1 MKVCIT
7 LGTRPEIIKLAPVI
21 KELQRNSIDF
31 FIIHSNQHYSE
42 NMDAIFFKDF
52 DLPAPK
58 YNLNIGSGGH
68 SLQTGS
74 ILVKI
79 EPILMEEK
87 PDWMIVQGDTNT
99 VLAGALAAHKLGIKV
114 AHVEAGLRSYDKTMP
129 EESNRILTDHMS
141 DLLFAVTETQKNI
154 LKLESVDL
162 NKVHVVGNT
171 IVDAVMSNV
180 SKARDTSDVLKRYN
194 LSPKNYALMTCHRS
208 GNVDNK
214 FELQEIIDLVSEL
227 DQTVCWPVH
236 VRTQKKL
243 KEFAIEIPS
252 NLLVVEPQSYH
263 DFLMLESEAKFIVT
277 DSGGVQEEACILG
290 VPCLTIRNNTER
302 PETVN
307 VGANVI
313 VKRDKSLVRQ
323 ALKNLPTDWV
333 NPYGNGDTSQQI
345 VQAISQ
351 DYQATSR
358 KDKICVVG
366 LGYMGL
372 PTSLLFAKEGYS
384 VSGFDINEDK
394 ISKLNQGVC
403 PFDETGL
410 PDLLTNVLETG
421 RFKAYSKVIPS
432 DIYVIAVPTPHEN
445 SKCDLTYV
453 IKAAKSVAE
462 VVKDGDMVIIEST
475 IKPRTCTDYVLP
487 IFEKIGKRIDLV
499 HCPER
504 AIPGETLKEIVNNDR
519 IIGASS
525 EKAKQRAKY
534 LYKSFVKGE
543 IFTTDLVTAECVKLM
558 ENTFRDVN
566 IALANEFSML
576 ADELG
581 FNVWE
586 AIKLANRH
594 PRVNILQP
602 GPGVGGHCIA
612 IDPWFLVEDTKS
624 AKLIKTAREINDK
637 MPSVVVD
644 RLLKKNDFKEGIKVG
659 VLGVAYKKN
668 VDDARET
675 PAEHIIEILKK
686 KGCEVVAHDPHV
698 QDWVM
703 PIEKDLNKVMSWA
716 ESIILVTDHD
726 EYNFVKRSE
735 NFLDTRG
742 GER

>member
-21 KELQRNSIDF
+21 KELQKNSVEF

-42 NMDAIFFKDF
+42 SMDAVFFKNF

-141 DLLFAVTETQKNI
+141 DILFAVTETQKKI
-154 LKLESVDL
+154 LASETVDV
-162 NKVHVVGNT
+162 NKIHVVGNT
-171 IVDAVMSNV
+171 IVDAVLSNLENAKKN
-180 SKARDTSDVLKRYN
+180 SKILERLN
-194 LSPKNYALMTCHRS
+194 LAPKSFALMTCHRS
-208 GNVDNK
+208 GNVDSPQ
-214 FELQEIIDLVSEL
+214 ELEEIINLVSEVS
-227 DQTVCWPVH
+227 DVVCWPVH
-236 VRTQKKL
+236 LRTQKKL
-243 KEFAIEIPS
+243 TEFKIKTPK
-252 NLLVVEPQSYH
+252 NLILVEPLDYL
-263 DFLMLESEAKFIVT
+263 DFLKLESEAKFIIT
-277 DSGGVQEEACILG
+277 DSGGVQEEACIIG

-302 PETVN
+302 PETVE

-313 VKRDKSLVRQ
+313 VKRDKNLVKI
-323 ALKNLPTDWV
+323 ALGNLPTKWV
-333 NPYGNGDTSQQI
+333 NPYGSGDTSKKI
-345 VQAISQ
+345 VEAIMQ

-372 PTSLLFAKEGYS
+372 PTALLFAKQGYG
-384 VSGFDINEDK
+384 VSGFDINKSK
-394 ISKLNQGVC
+394 IERLNSGEC
-403 PFDETGL
+403 PFDEVGM
-410 PDLLTNVLETG
+410 PELLTNAINSN
-421 RFKAYSKVIPS
+421 RFKAFSEVVPS
-432 DIYVIAVPTPHEN
+432 DIYVIAVPTPHDN

-453 IKAAKSVAE
+453 LKASQAVAE

-475 IKPRTCTDYVLP
+475 IKPRTCSDYVMP
-487 IFEKIGKRIDLV
+487 IFEKTGKVIDLV

-504 AIPGETLKEIVNNDR
+504 AIPGETLKEIINNDR

-525 EKAKQRAKY
+525 EKAKQRAKH
-534 LYKSFVKGE
+534 LYQSFVKGE

-566 IALANEFSML
+566 IALANEFSLL
-576 ADELG
+576 ADELD

-586 AIKLANRH
+586 AINLANRH
-594 PRVNILQP
+594 PRVNILSP

-612 IDPWFLVEDTKS
+612 IDPWFLVENTKS
-624 AKLIKTAREINDK
+624 SKLIKMAREINDA
-637 MPSVVVD
+637 MPEVVVD
-644 RLLKKNDFKEGIKVG
+644 RLFKKVDLKPGLKVG
-659 VLGVAYKKN
+659 ILGVAYKKN

-675 PAEHIIEILKK
+675 PAEHIFQILKDR
-686 KGCEVVAHDPHV
+686 GCEVIVHDPYV
-698 QDWVM
+698 KEWIA
-703 PIEKDLNKVMSWA
+703 PIERDLSKVTNWA
-716 ESIILVTDHD
+716 ETLILVTDHD
-726 EYNFVKRSE
+726 AYRCMQTSD
-735 NFLDTRG
+735 NFLNTRG
-742 GER
+742 Q